1 VEANIGPREE
11 IDPIPPSCR
20 NANESIPLGFVMLE
34 GRGGGD
40 AAARV
45 GAWIGGGWIGCGGL

>member
-1 VEANIGPREE
+1 MEANSGPREE
-11 IDPIPPSCR
+11 IEPIPPSCR
-20 NANESIPLGFVMLE
+20 NANESSPLGFVMLE

-45 GAWIGGGWIGCGGL
+45 DGSIGGGWVDCGDL